1 MGLGATGVVAG
12 GHPETCEAG
21 AAVLGAGGNAFDAVA
36 AAGFVAT
43 VAEPC
48 LASLGGGGFCLA
60 RTAAGEEVLFDFFV
74 DTPGRG
80 LPEPAPAPHFEPM
93 VVHFPG
99 SDQTF
104 NVGLGSVAVPG
115 ILAGLVHVQRRLGR
129 LGLAEVVGHAA
140 RLAAGGVVLNE
151 WQASVI
157 GLLEPILRLT
167 AAGRALFTEDGRLL
181 GPGDRVVNPELG
193 SFLDAVASGDTAGFY
208 AGPVA
213 ARIGA
218 DMAEGFGLLT
228 EQDLAAYRV
237 IEREPLAI
245 DYRDVRL
252 LTNPAPSFGGSLLGL
267 ALRLLE
273 PHAVGDLVPG
283 SPEHLDLLA
292 GVMVETDGLR
302 AGGVLGPGDLDEATL
317 AAVTGRIRVA
327 TGGTTHVSVVDG
339 DGNVASLSMSNG
351 EGSGYVVPGTGVM
364 LNNMLGEDDL
374 HPDGFH
380 QGTPGERVASMMS
393 PTVVLRDGRPVLAL
407 GSGGSKRIRTAILQV
422 VSAVVDHGRTPAEAV
437 EAPRAHWDGEHLQV
451 EPGFPPGTV
460 RAAQRRWSVNEWTE
474 RNLYFGGVHA
484 AAPGDGAGD
493 PRRGGAVVVV
503 D

>member
-1 MGLGATGVVAG
+1 VATGVVAG
-12 GHPETCEAG
+12 GHPDTCAAG
-21 AAVLGAGGNAFDAVA
+21 AAALRAGGNAFDAVA

-60 RTAAGEEVLFDFFV
+60 RTAAGDEVLFDFFV

-80 LPEPAPAPHFEPM
+80 LAEGAPTPHFEP
-93 VVHFPG
+93 VTVRFPG

-115 ILAGLVHVQRRLGR
+115 VLAGLVHVHRRLGR
-129 LGLAEVVGHAA
+129 LPLADVVAGAA
-140 RLAAGGVVLNE
+140 ALASDGVVLNE
-151 WQASVI
+151 WQASVV
-157 GLLEPILRLT
+157 GLLEPILRLS
-167 AAGRALFTEDGRLL
+167 AEGRTLFTDDGRLL
-181 GPGDRVVNPELG
+181 GPGDRLVNPGLG
-193 SFLDAVASGDTAGFY
+193 ALLADVAAGDTTGFY
-208 AGPVA
+208 GGELA
-213 ARIGA
+213 ARVSR
-218 DMAEGFGLLT
+218 DMAAGNGLLT
-228 EQDLAAYRV
+228 GADLAAYEV

-252 LTNPAPSFGGSLLGL
+252 LTNPAPSFGGSLLAL

-273 PHAVGDLVPG
+273 QHDVAALPPG
-283 SPEHLDLLA
+283 SPRHLSLL
-292 GVMVETDGLR
+292 GSVMVETDVLR
-302 AGGVLGPGDLDEATL
+302 AGGALGPADLDEATL
-317 AAVTGRIRVA
+317 AAVTGRVRVA

-351 EGSGYVVPGTGVM
+351 EGSGYVVPGAGVM

-374 HPDGFH
+374 HPEGFH
-380 QGTPGERVASMMS
+380 RGTAGERVASMMS
-393 PTVVLRDGRPVLAL
+393 PTVVVRDGRPVLAL

-422 VSAVVDHGRTPAEAV
+422 VSAVVDHGIAPEVAV

-451 EPGFPPGTV
+451 EPGF
-460 RAAQRRWSVNEWTE
+460 AADALDAARRRWSVNEWRE

-484 AAPGDGAGD
+484 ATPGHGAGD
-493 PRRGGAVVVV
+493 PRRGGSVVVV
-503 D
+503 G